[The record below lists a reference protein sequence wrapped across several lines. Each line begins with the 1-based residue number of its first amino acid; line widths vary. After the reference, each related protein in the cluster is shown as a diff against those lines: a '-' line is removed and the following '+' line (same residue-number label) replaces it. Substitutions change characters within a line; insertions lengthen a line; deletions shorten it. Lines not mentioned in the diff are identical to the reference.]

1 MAYRSE
7 IQSNYYRSGNTLG
20 DVPFG
25 ISCDLFFKTEE
36 NLNDFLSFFKQK
48 NYDKEMPNLSFQYSK
63 ENFYLFLEVDFAFDK
78 IDLKSFLSNS
88 FDAVFIAYEIL
99 KYNEEKDVLIGAQ
112 KLKVKNIVENIILEF
127 YKTLLSFLEGITGEY
142 YNNEDYYPIEE
153 DDIKLFIEPMGLKLE
168 QEKHKLSEW
177 NLLNTPNE
185 NLKNF
190 LK

>member
-20 DVPFG
+20 DTPFG

-112 KLKVKNIVENIILEF
+112 KLKVKSIAENIILEF
-127 YKTLLSFLEGITGEY
+127 YETLLSFLEGITGEY

-185 NLKNF
+185 NLKDF

>member
-112 KLKVKNIVENIILEF
+112 KLKVKSIAENIILEF
-127 YKTLLSFLEGITGEY
+127 YETLLSFLEGITGEY

-185 NLKNF
+185 NLKDF